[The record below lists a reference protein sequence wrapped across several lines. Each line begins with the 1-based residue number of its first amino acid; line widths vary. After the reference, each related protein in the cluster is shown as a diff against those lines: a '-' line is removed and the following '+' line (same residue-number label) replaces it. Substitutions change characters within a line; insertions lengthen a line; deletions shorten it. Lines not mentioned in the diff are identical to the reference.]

1 LRWIKAPISGQTLS
15 ERRLGAVMAPSIR
28 RHGTPAVIEDVL
40 IVFGAVGEAAGPYG
54 VALAKQLGA
63 ATRCLGLQPDGD
75 RGLAEVRYDLVV
87 SARDEALRTVRE
99 AAENLAYAVRAA
111 EVPTETETIH
121 GAPDVVRAHDLV
133 VFEQPSLRR
142 ERPADAYV
150 DDILLGTG
158 RRAEAVRG
166 DRELSMRPSP
176 G

>member
-1 LRWIKAPISGQTLS
+1 
-15 ERRLGAVMAPSIR
+15 MAPSIR

-121 GAPDVVRAHDLV
+121 GAPDVVRAQLLARARMHDLV

>member
-1 LRWIKAPISGQTLS
+1 
-15 ERRLGAVMAPSIR
+15 M
-28 RHGTPAVIEDVL
+28 IEDVL

-63 ATRCLGLQPDGD
+63 ATRCLCLQPDGD

-99 AAENLAYAVRAA
+99 AAENLAYAARAA

-121 GAPDVVRAHDLV
+121 GAADVVRAQLLARARMHDLV

>member
-1 LRWIKAPISGQTLS
+1 
-15 ERRLGAVMAPSIR
+15 M
-28 RHGTPAVIEDVL
+28 L

-121 GAPDVVRAHDLV
+121 GAPDVVRAQLLARARMHDLV

>member
-1 LRWIKAPISGQTLS
+1 
-15 ERRLGAVMAPSIR
+15 M
-28 RHGTPAVIEDVL
+28 IEDVL

-54 VALAKQLGA
+54 VALAKQLGP
-63 ATRCLGLQPDGD
+63 ATRCLCLQPDGD

-121 GAPDVVRAHDLV
+121 GAPDVVRAQLLARARMHDLV

>member
-1 LRWIKAPISGQTLS
+1 
-15 ERRLGAVMAPSIR
+15 M
-28 RHGTPAVIEDVL
+28 IEDVL

-121 GAPDVVRAHDLV
+121 GAPDVVRAQLLARARMHDLV